1 MSIEWSYSMDNPREP
16 TEDDYGFI
24 YQIDYNDGTSYIGK
38 KNLWIREELPPLK
51 SGKKRQNVVST
62 IQRNYKNKR
71 VTMDIVLKP
80 SNWKKYVGS
89 SKLTDGKVIISKNIL
104 AYAPTKRYLTY
115 LETKAIMCLEALEND
130 TYLNENCLG
139 KFFKDNL
146 I

>member
-89 SKLTDGKVIISKNIL
+89 SKLTDGKVIISKSIL